1 MKTKFL
7 KLTLLAL
14 VLFTASCSNDDNEA
28 EVVAPQPV
36 VAETKTYSN
45 LEAPS
50 KVLEYVKFSFSENK
64 IVTTDKW
71 DVAFNSTTII
81 VNGGT
86 KVISTTSSGLAP
98 EPDRTGVGA
107 IAVVSGTFESVVTI
121 PEVTAFKQDAA
132 NVYGLPTGA
141 GNGWYSYS
149 MTTHTISP
157 IAGKI
162 LVVKTHDGKYAK
174 LEILNY
180 YKDAPVTPAFA
191 DPTSGYYKF
200 KFAYKANDNT
210 TF

>member
-1 MKTKFL
+1 MKTNFL

-14 VLFTASCSNDDNEA
+14 VLFTASCSNDDDEA
-28 EVVAPQPV
+28 VAPQPV

-45 LEAPS
+45 LEATS
-50 KVLEYVKFSFSENK
+50 GALEYVKFSFSENK

-71 DVAFNSTTII
+71 DVAFNGTTII
-81 VNGGT
+81 VNGGA
-86 KVISTTSSGLAP
+86 KVISNNSSGLAP
-98 EPDRTGVGA
+98 EPERTGVGA
-107 IAVVSGTFESVVTI
+107 IVVVSGTFDSVLTI
-121 PEVTAFKQDAA
+121 PEANAFKQDAPD
-132 NVYGLPTGA
+132 VYALPTGT

-180 YKDAPVTPAFA
+180 YKDAPATPAFA